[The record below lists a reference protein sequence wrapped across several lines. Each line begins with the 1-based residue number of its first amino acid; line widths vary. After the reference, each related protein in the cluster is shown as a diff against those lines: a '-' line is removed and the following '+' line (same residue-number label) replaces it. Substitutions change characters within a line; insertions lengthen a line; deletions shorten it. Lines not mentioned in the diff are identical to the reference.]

1 MVNEIDEPVRLQHF
15 KLIESLYKFFILNCQ
30 CYWAKVARVG
40 PIINDNGDC
49 QVPIEFEASRLL
61 QTDSEVLLSDSI
73 LHETRLIV

>member
-49 QVPIEFEASRLL
+49 QVP
-61 QTDSEVLLSDSI
+61 T
-73 LHETRLIV
+73 